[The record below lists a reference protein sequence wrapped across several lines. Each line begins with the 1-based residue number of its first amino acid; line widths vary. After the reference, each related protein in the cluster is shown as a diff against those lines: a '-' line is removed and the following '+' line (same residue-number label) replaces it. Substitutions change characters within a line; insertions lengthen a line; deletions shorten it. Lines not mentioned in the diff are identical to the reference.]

1 MIFVADKKDLRLDV
15 YLASVTGF
23 TRSYIKILS
32 DDGNVTVNGEKVKC
46 GKILKGGE
54 TIELNAPEKES
65 DITAQDIPLSI
76 LYQDSE
82 MAIIDKPQG
91 LTVHPAGRFTKDT
104 LVNALLYNLK
114 DLSTINGVY
123 RPGIVH
129 RLDKET
135 SGVMAVAKTN
145 SAHLN
150 LSKQIEKRQVT
161 KIYLALAEGVI
172 KQDKGVINEKIG
184 RSKKNRKLMDVT
196 FDGREAI
203 TEYEVVE
210 RYKNY
215 TLVKCRILTGRTHQI
230 RVHLKFLG
238 HPVVGDKSY
247 GFKKQKF
254 DLQGQLLHS
263 HILTIRH
270 PSTDQEMTFVAPLPQ
285 HFSEVLAK
293 LEKLN

>member
-1 MIFVADKKDLRLDV
+1 LIFVADKKDLRLDV

-23 TRSYIKILS
+23 TRSYVKILS

-54 TIELNAPEKES
+54 TIEVNAPEKES
-65 DITAQDIPLSI
+65 NITAQDIPLSI

-91 LTVHPAGRFTKDT
+91 LTVHPAGRFTKYT

-270 PSTDQEMTFVAPLPQ
+270 PSTDQEMSFVAPLPQ
-285 HFSEVLAK
+285 HFSEVLTK